1 MYLLD
6 SDWLIDY
13 LGDLRDAVELV
24 GPLADA
30 GLAFSIVTYMEAF
43 EGTLRK
49 QDPATA
55 QARLHSGLR
64 PFRAIP
70 VSYEIAERCAI
81 IRYDLR
87 TRGRRIRDRALDL
100 LIAATAIEYD
110 LTLVTRNLDDFGDI
124 LGLKLYA
131 QDAP

>member
-13 LGDLRDAVELV
+13 LDDLPEAVELV
-24 GPLADA
+24 GPLTDA

-49 QDPATA
+49 QHPAAA
-55 QARLHSGLR
+55 QTQLRSGLS

-70 VSYEIAERCAI
+70 LSDEIAERCALV
-81 IRYDLR
+81 RYDLR
-87 TRGRRIRDRALDL
+87 SRGRRIRDRALDL

-110 LTLVTRNLDDFGDI
+110 LTLVTRNADDYSDI
-124 LGLKLYA
+124 PGLRLY
-131 QDAP
+131 